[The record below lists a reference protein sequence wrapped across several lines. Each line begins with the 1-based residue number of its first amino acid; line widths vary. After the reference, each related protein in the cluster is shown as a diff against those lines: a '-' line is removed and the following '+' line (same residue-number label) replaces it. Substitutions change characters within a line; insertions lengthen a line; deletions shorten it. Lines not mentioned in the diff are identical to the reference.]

1 MVSKHRVKRTPVY
14 ITVAGYSIGLY
25 ALTYVD
31 YFAVALGTTPFLQS
45 ILVSVRNL
53 GGTMLQLI
61 WGALSDKR
69 GRKTFLMYGFLVYG
83 VTSISLLAI
92 SSPVMLIL
100 LVIVQSLLGSTVIP
114 VWNALLGDY
123 SIRRTRG
130 AFIGEVTAFGTV
142 AAVFAIL
149 LIGYV
154 SDLVPGELNQY
165 FVPFS
170 VAAFCFFLAA
180 VSSRRITEQMKP
192 VTSTVTLREA
202 VLKDSRFTK
211 FLWINGFY
219 RAVMALA
226 WPLFAFVTVD
236 VVGATKFQ
244 MSIIWAIHMFIG
256 ALSQKYGGILSD
268 RIGRRK
274 SLFWFHLPFF
284 MVSLLY
290 GIADNWLFLVTAS
303 FFGGF
308 GMGAGTVALNSY
320 ILDCAH
326 EEKRASYTA
335 LNNLVF
341 GITSFLASIAS
352 GAAAEHFTG
361 TMGLI
366 PTLHVML
373 LTISVLRFCSVF
385 LYLKTD
391 ETLYPIGAKST

>member
-1 MVSKHRVKRTPVY
+1 MKRTPVY

-69 GRKTFLMYGFLVYG
+69 GRKTLLMYGFLVYG

-100 LVIVQSLLGSTVIP
+100 LVIVQSLLGSTVVP

-202 VLKDSRFTK
+202 VLKDNRFTK

-361 TMGLI
+361 TMGLV

-391 ETLYPIGAKST
+391 ETLYPVGAKST

>member
-1 MVSKHRVKRTPVY
+1 VKRTPVY

-53 GGTMLQLI
+53 GGNMLQLI

-69 GRKTFLMYGFLVYG
+69 GRKTFLVYGFLVYG

-92 SSPVMLIL
+92 SSPVTLIL
-100 LVIVQSLLGSTVIP
+100 LVIVQSLLGSTIIP

-165 FVPFS
+165 FVPFT

-180 VSSRRITEQMKP
+180 VSSRRITEQMRP
-192 VTSTVTLREA
+192 ATSTVTLREA
-202 VLKDSRFTK
+202 VLKDKRFTK

-219 RAVMALA
+219 RAMMALA

-256 ALSQKYGGILSD
+256 ALSQKYGGMLSD

-290 GIADNWLFLVTAS
+290 AMADNWLFLVAAS

-352 GAAAEHFTG
+352 GVAAEHFTG
-361 TMGLI
+361 TIGLV
-366 PTLHVML
+366 PALHVML
-373 LTISVLRFCSVF
+373 LSISVLRFCSVF

-391 ETLYPIGAKST
+391 ETLYAVGAKST

>member
-1 MVSKHRVKRTPVY
+1 MKRTPVY

-53 GGTMLQLI
+53 GGNMLQLI

-69 GRKTFLMYGFLVYG
+69 GRKTFLVYGFLVYG

-92 SSPVMLIL
+92 SSPVTLIL
-100 LVIVQSLLGSTVIP
+100 LVIVQSLLGSTIIP

-165 FVPFS
+165 FVPFT

-180 VSSRRITEQMKP
+180 VSSRRITEQMRP
-192 VTSTVTLREA
+192 ATSTVTLREA
-202 VLKDSRFTK
+202 VLKDKRFTK

-226 WPLFAFVTVD
+226 WPLLAFVTVD

-290 GIADNWLFLVTAS
+290 AMADNWLFLVAAS

-361 TMGLI
+361 TIGLV
-366 PTLHVML
+366 PALHMML

-391 ETLYPIGAKST
+391 ETLYPVGAKST